1 MKQATL
7 VGKGGI
13 FLLALLVVVSIGLVR
28 NGTPTTAHAAPQGTV
43 INLSG
48 ERIRH
53 ASLATA
59 DFNGDGYKEIVAG
72 GEDGM
77 LYVVSTSNGTSW
89 STVWSHQVNT
99 EIEAANPPTSRSTNG
114 IHSSPVIADL
124 DGNGKLDIVV
134 AVGGSIYSSNQA
146 DRHNGGVLVYEYN
159 APWSFSLIEH
169 LSGDGAKGWPQPR
182 IDAAGDETQG
192 YGQPDGLWDGFQTTP
207 AVGDLD
213 GDGDLEIVISHDDR
227 RIHAWHH
234 DGSKVAGWPIYR
246 YNGDN
251 LLRGGL
257 SSPALGDIDGDGLPE
272 VVVGTMS
279 PPWDGEH
286 APDYSKATLWA
297 INGDSTN
304 VPGFPI
310 TTEQVIHSSPAL
322 GDIDDDGQLEIVVG
336 VGWGTSGR
344 ENIVY
349 AWNHDGTLLP
359 NWPRVTDAVMKA
371 PPALGDI
378 DGDGVLEVVIG
389 SGRHYSCSTG
399 KKLWAWNADGSSV
412 SGFPVEPPSPNSW
425 IYPDSYDMPYDPI
438 LADIDGD
445 GDIEIIIAHH
455 GSYGITI
462 VESDSPSTSEQRFV
476 ADLHGLAAPPV
487 VDDVDSDGKLEIL
500 AGGGDTNGIIVIW
513 DENGTV
519 GSARPWPMFRHDV
532 QRTGNAYFGDTT
544 PPQNP
549 TVTSPTHTP
558 PVWSNNNIVQASWS
572 GANDDGSGIAG
583 YYYAW
588 DTSPPTVM
596 DTSASRLAPNVS
608 TLTSGPLTDDP
619 GWYFHLRAVDLAGN
633 LADETVHLGPFRIDT
648 VPPASVLTA
657 PPCAVLSATV
667 SWHGWDDGSGVA
679 DYDIEVREG
688 SSRSW
693 VNWKSETTA
702 TSAVYVGSTGQT
714 YYFRSRA
721 RDAAGN
727 LEAVH
732 TDADAQT
739 WIAQYGFSGSV
750 YNVLDQPIF
759 AAQVASTPTVPLAV
773 RTDLQGNYLLCHDDP
788 LTYELTSSHSG
799 FGSLPAVHHLSG
811 TITGLDFYLPPADNM
826 VLDGDF
832 ELGGAAWTLSG
843 PVTPV
848 LTTTAHTGNG
858 ALRLFAAGTT
868 GISQSLTLPSSD
880 DPLVLS
886 WMYRCQAQG
895 ASAYVDRLTVAVV
908 GGNDIISQELSL
920 DAPTWTHGAL
930 DVGALAGRDVTLYF
944 GLESPPPGTLPPPTA
959 ILFDEISLGEVAPG
973 IIRIFLPVVVRQ
985 A

>member
-1 MKQATL
+1 MKQAIS
-7 VGKGGI
+7 VGKIGT
-13 FLLALLVVVSIGLVR
+13 LLMVLLVVVSTGIAR
-28 NGTPTTAHAAPQGTV
+28 NEASTIARAAPQET
-43 INLSG
+43 IISLSG
-48 ERIRH
+48 ERIRN
-53 ASLATA
+53 SGLAAA

-72 GEDGM
+72 GVDGV
-77 LYVVSTSNGTSW
+77 LYVISTSNGTSW

-99 EIEAANPPTSRSTNG
+99 EIEAANPPTSRSTNE
-114 IHSSPVIADL
+114 IHSSPIIADL

-134 AVGGSIYSSNQA
+134 AVGGSIYYSNQA

-159 APWSFSLIEH
+159 SPWSFSLIEQI
-169 LSGDGAKGWPQPR
+169 SGDGAKGWPQPR

-257 SSPALGDIDGDGLPE
+257 SSPALGDIDGDNLPE
-272 VVVGTMS
+272 VIVGTMS

-304 VPGFPI
+304 VNGFPV

-322 GDIDDDGQLEIVVG
+322 GDIDGDGQLEIVVG
-336 VGWGTSGR
+336 VGWGTDGR

-349 AWNHDGTLLP
+349 AWNHDGTLLS
-359 NWPRVTDAVMKA
+359 NWPRVTDSVMKA

-399 KKLWAWNADGSSV
+399 KRLWAWNADGSSV

-425 IYPDSYDMPYDPI
+425 ISGSYDMPYDPI

-445 GDIEIIIAHH
+445 SDIEIIIAHH
-455 GSYGITI
+455 GAYGITI
-462 VESDSPSTSEQRFV
+462 VESDSPSTSEQRFI
-476 ADLHGLAAPPV
+476 ADLHGLEASPM
-487 VDDVDSDGKLEIL
+487 VDDVDNDGKLEIL

-513 DENGTV
+513 DENGA
-519 GSARPWPMFRHDV
+519 GSSARPWPMFRHNV
-532 QRTGNAYFGDTT
+532 QRTGNVYFGDTT

-549 TVTSPTHTP
+549 SVTSSTHTQA
-558 PVWSNNNIVQASWS
+558 VWSNNNVVQVSWS
-572 GANDDGSGIAG
+572 GDSDDESGIAG
-583 YYYAW
+583 YYYTW
-588 DTSPPTVM
+588 STSPTTVV
-596 DTSASRLAPNVS
+596 DASDSRLAPNVS
-608 TLTSGPLTDDP
+608 TLTSSPLSDAP
-619 GWYFHLRAVDLAGN
+619 EWYFQLRAVDLAGN

-648 VPPASVLTA
+648 TPPTSALTA

-667 SWHGWDDGSGVA
+667 SWQGWDHGSGVA
-679 DYDIEVREG
+679 DYDIEVRAG
-688 SSRSW
+688 SSGSW
-693 VNWKSETTA
+693 TNWKSGTTD
-702 TSAVYVGSTGQT
+702 TSAAYMGSADHT
-714 YYFRSRA
+714 YQFRSRA

-727 LEAVH
+727 LEAIH

-739 WIAQYGFSGSV
+739 WVAQYGFSGSA
-750 YNVLDQPIF
+750 YNTLGQPIF
-759 AAQVASTPTVPLAV
+759 AAQVTSAPTGPMVS
-773 RTDLQGNYLLCHDDP
+773 RTDLQGNYLLCYNDP
-788 LTYELTSSHSG
+788 LTYALAVSHSG
-799 FGSLPAVHHLSG
+799 FGSLPAMQHLSG
-811 TITGLDFYLPPADNM
+811 STTGLDFYLPPADNL
-826 VLDGDF
+826 VSDGDF
-832 ELGGAAWTLSG
+832 ELGGTAWATSG

-858 ALRLFAAGTT
+858 ALRLFTAGTT
-868 GISQSLTLPSSD
+868 GISQSLTLPAPD

-886 WMYRCQAQG
+886 WMYQYQAQG
-895 ASAYVDRLTVAVV
+895 ASAYVDRLTVMVIGESATI
-908 GGNDIISQELSL
+908 NQDLSL
-920 DAPTWTHGAL
+920 DAPAWIHGTL
-930 DVGALAGRDVTLYF
+930 DVSAMAGQDVTLYF
-944 GLESPPPGTLPPPTA
+944 GLESPLPGTLLPPA
-959 ILFDEISLGEVAPG
+959 AVLFDEISLGQVAPG
-973 IIRIFLPVVVRQ
+973 VLQVFLPLVTRQ